1 MLNETKP
8 SRPRQRLR
16 PNSWDQDPDPNFC
29 LETDWDGN
37 FLSRRSKS
45 RPKCWRWDR
54 VQTFDLEIK
63 PPRHPDRD
71 WDQTFGVPVGVF
83 QIART
88 SSSSCPYSFHRSA
101 GVQSRLPTRLFHQS
115 FSLANASRPPRTLAV
130 VCRCLHRLSNSFS
143 LFVLSLPKLPL
154 CSGKNRLVDP
164 YELSKMPSKC
174 EAIRWQMYS

>member
-101 GVQSRLPTRLFHQS
+101 GVQSRTHDCQLGSSINHSRSPTRHVHREHSLSSVAAFTVFRIRSPSS
-115 FSLANASRPPRTLAV
+115 FSL
-130 VCRCLHRLSNSFS
+130 CLNS
-143 LFVLSLPKLPL
+143 
-154 CSGKNRLVDP
+154 
-164 YELSKMPSKC
+164 PSARAK
-174 EAIRWQMYS
+174 IG